1 MKRDINEELVRAQ
14 HRYHEDHGY
23 KWITNE
29 IVEEYQKKFRVALQN
44 GENEVDT
51 EMMYRLELKNIY
63 GLTDLEAIN
72 ILRGYHTRDYIA
84 KYKRIEELI
93 PIVRKK
99 VKELDP
105 EDDKARNIS
114 LFRLIFNL

>member
-29 IVEEYQKKFRVALQN
+29 IVKEYQKKFRVALQN

-72 ILRGYHTRDYIA
+72 ILREYHTRDYID
-84 KYKRIEELI
+84 KYKRM
-93 PIVRKK
+93 K
-99 VKELDP
+99 
-105 EDDKARNIS
+105 
-114 LFRLIFNL
+114 NLYQLSEKRMKNWTQRMMKREIYHFFG